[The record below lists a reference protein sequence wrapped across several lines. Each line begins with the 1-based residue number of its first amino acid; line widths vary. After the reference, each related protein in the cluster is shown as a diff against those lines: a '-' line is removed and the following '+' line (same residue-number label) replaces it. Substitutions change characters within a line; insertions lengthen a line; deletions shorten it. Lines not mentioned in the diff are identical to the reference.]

1 MSEPSCQKET
11 KVFCTGLVL
20 CRHPSPTKS
29 GRKQLILCCGWW
41 ALPWALHSMLLFLPG
56 SQGLSKNSA
65 RWRKRSQRSLGI
77 VTVWT
82 AWGGSWQTQVS
93 SFQHLIP
100 SSGWWIPKGKHKWQ
114 LSVFTFIWKFNF
126 SLTKGKT
133 SVTSVMSV
141 GKAGAHWWNPTLS
154 SRASVI
160 HEWSWCLGAN
170 PVLFGMWNRISE
182 CPLSAHTRKL
192 CHIWYV
198 LLANPGEYKGPVAQT
213 LFFLLR

>member
-93 SFQHLIP
+93 SFQHLILHLGGEFP
-100 SSGWWIPKGKHKWQ
+100 KESTNDNYQSSHSFGNSISVLQRVRPVWPVWCLWERLGLTDEIPPFPAELQSSTSGVGAWELI
-114 LSVFTFIWKFNF
+114 LS
-126 SLTKGKT
+126 SLGCGIGFLN
-133 SVTSVMSV
+133 V
-141 GKAGAHWWNPTLS
+141 HFLPTLES
-154 SRASVI
+154 CVI
-160 HEWSWCLGAN
+160 FDMSC
-170 PVLFGMWNRISE
+170 
-182 CPLSAHTRKL
+182 
-192 CHIWYV
+192 
-198 LLANPGEYKGPVAQT
+198 
-213 LFFLLR
+213 